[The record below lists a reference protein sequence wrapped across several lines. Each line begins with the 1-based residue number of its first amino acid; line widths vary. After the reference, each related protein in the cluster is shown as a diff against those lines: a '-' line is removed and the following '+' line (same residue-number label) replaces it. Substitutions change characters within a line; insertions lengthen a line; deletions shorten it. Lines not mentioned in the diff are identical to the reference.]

1 MKTENNTSR
10 FSAPFVKNSG
20 VRDLTAAGTQI
31 EAFGN
36 IIKSYLL
43 RAHPPARLEA
53 GEAAA
58 LLGFHADD
66 MPLLVRERLIA
77 PLGNPS
83 HNKRKYFALHEVEAL
98 GRDPER
104 LAAATNAI
112 YARNEEK
119 AHDSCSQAVTIRSV
133 RQNILIRIE

>member
-1 MKTENNTSR
+1 MEVPSSMSR
-10 FSAPFVKNSG
+10 FGSPVEACGSARGS
-20 VRDLTAAGTQI
+20 TAAGFHVETI
-31 EAFGN
+31 GRIF
-36 IIKSYLL
+36 KSYLL

-53 GEAAA
+53 GEAAE

-66 MPLLVRERLIA
+66 MPLLVREKLLT
-77 PLGNPS
+77 PLGNPAN
-83 HNKRKYFALHEVEAL
+83 NKKKYFSLLDVEAL

-119 AHDSCSQAVTIRSV
+119 TQDSCCQALRIRPV
-133 RQNILIRIE
+133 HPKWLIRFE